1 MREVVHRVDAPL
13 VAGAVMGGMA
23 DAVDGGV
30 AHHDIGGS
38 HVDLGAQNVLAVFEF
53 TGLHAA
59 EEVEAF
65 FGGAVA
71 PRGGDAGLGEGAAV
85 FADLLGVQLVH
96 VGLAHHDEL
105 FGVFVELVEV
115 VGSVVHVAFPLE
127 AEPLHVLLD
136 GFDVFGIFLHR
147 VGIVEAQVALAVI
160 FLCKAEVDADGL
172 RVPDVQIAVGLRRE
186 AGMHAR
192 VEAAG
197 GVVLIDAGAKEI
209 DALSAFRF
217 RGGGVELAHRGL
229 IGVCRCTF
237 RAHGTALMKNG
248 QRPKMLSE
256 R

>member
-1 MREVVHRVDAPL
+1 
-13 VAGAVMGGMA
+13 MA

-30 AHHDIGGS
+30 AHHDVGGS
-38 HVDLGAQNVLAVFEF
+38 HVDLGAQDVLAVFELA
-53 TGLHAA
+53 GLHAA
-59 EEVEAF
+59 EEVEAL

-96 VGLAHHDEL
+96 IGLAHHDEL

-115 VGSVVHVAFPLE
+115 VGGVVHVAFPLE

-136 GFDVFGIFLHR
+136 GFDVFGVFLHR
-147 VGIVEAQVALAVI
+147 VGVVEAQVALAVV

-197 GVVLIDAGAKEI
+197 GVVLVDAGAKEI

-229 IGVCRCTF
+229 MRVCRCAF
-237 RAHGTALMKNG
+237 RAHV
-248 QRPKMLSE
+248 R